1 MKENEKLRDKT
12 KKNKELVAKQLKQQ
26 LFCKVT
32 DTKFCNYY
40 AYSYIH
46 ENYDSYVHA
55 KY

>member
-1 MKENEKLRDKT
+1 MTENGKLRDKT
-12 KKNKELVAKQLKQQ
+12 KKNKELVAMQLKQQ
-26 LFCKVT
+26 LFYKLT
-32 DTKFCNYY
+32 ETKLCNYC

>member
-1 MKENEKLRDKT
+1 MTENGKLRDKT
-12 KKNKELVAKQLKQQ
+12 KKNKELVAMQLKQQ
-26 LFCKVT
+26 LFYKLT
-32 DTKFCNYY
+32 ETKLCNYY